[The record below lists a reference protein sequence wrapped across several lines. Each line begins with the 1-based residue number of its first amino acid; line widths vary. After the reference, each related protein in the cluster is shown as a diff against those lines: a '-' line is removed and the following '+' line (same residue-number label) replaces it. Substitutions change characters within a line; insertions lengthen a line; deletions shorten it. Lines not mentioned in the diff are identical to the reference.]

1 MNNYNKVKFLKVAV
15 TAFCFV
21 LLNAAF
27 LSATESAKEKT
38 LILFYSLTG
47 NTKMCCEALQKELGA
62 DILQIKDLRKRDTKG
77 FAYFR
82 TAIGSLLGRHTKIEP
97 EHPDLSPYQNIILGS
112 PIWTGK
118 LSMAIRTVI
127 KKNRFDGQ
135 QIVIFTTTNG
145 FEKEERKEK
154 SRDLVRKAGGTVV
167 GYFQVAVKEETEKDE
182 ERVDRPKEQIVED
195 ALKFVPDIRKAFAL
209 TE

>member
-1 MNNYNKVKFLKVAV
+1 
-15 TAFCFV
+15 
-21 LLNAAF
+21 
-27 LSATESAKEKT
+27 
-38 LILFYSLTG
+38 
-47 NTKMCCEALQKELGA
+47 
-62 DILQIKDLRKRDTKG
+62 
-77 FAYFR
+77 
-82 TAIGSLLGRHTKIEP
+82 
-97 EHPDLSPYQNIILGS
+97 
-112 PIWTGK
+112 
-118 LSMAIRTVI
+118 MAIRTVI